1 MEMVMRFKDFLHK
14 FVRYTY
20 AVIGVTSLVS
30 LIWAII
36 KINKH
41 LFYSSMGFFGS
52 LAFFI
57 LLIGGFILGVK
68 SIANKT

>member
-1 MEMVMRFKDFLHK
+1 MRFKDFLHK

-41 LFYSSMGFFGS
+41 LFYSSMGFFGTI
-52 LAFFI
+52 AFFI
-57 LLIGGFILGVK
+57 LLIGGFVIGGK
-68 SIANKT
+68 AIANKT